1 MPAKIQKTAHS
12 RKLDPREKNAC
23 TVMINSKLLFSDL
36 QPRDHGMESKAT
48 MSSSGDSLILSIALP
63 TGKFPSTLQHPILA
77 NTSPNPQITTKAK
90 NWKTTFTD
98 RFTMMQ

>member
-77 NTSPNPQITTKAK
+77 NT
-90 NWKTTFTD
+90 
-98 RFTMMQ
+98 